1 MKGYYYMNYL
11 TSLALFIK
19 RFPQKMQRMKA
30 LVKLKLSK
38 KKLILKNDLNLSIEN
53 IESVRPRLPIY
64 MGQPLKK
71 ERTCELSIIIPVYN
85 SQDFIKDCIDSVFKQ
100 NIKCSYEV
108 ICVNDGSTDDSL
120 KILQSYNNKIK
131 IITTSN
137 KGSSAARNTG
147 LENSNGKYIF
157 FIDSDD
163 IIPDNTINKMI
174 EIAIST
180 DVDIVS
186 GQTERCNYNA
196 KYIYYPK
203 KQKDIITEDYK
214 TACNNCNGCP
224 WAKLYKYHL
233 WEKVRFF
240 EGYSFEDIIVFLNIF
255 SQAKS
260 FYIFG
265 TPVYRLRSRKSSLF
279 STQLNSGT
287 TVDSLWSVIG
297 CIENMALLNDSR
309 KQYFY
314 QLILFHFSNVMYNR
328 IKVFNDGCLLKD
340 SFLVA
345 ADVICKLKK
354 DFYSKSDFVGT
365 NKKIYQMIEKSFI
378 EKDFLLWEKC
388 SNALNTGDK

>member
-1 MKGYYYMNYL
+1 MKYL

-19 RFPQKMQRMKA
+19 RFPQKMQRISA
-30 LVKLKLSK
+30 RVKLIFSK
-38 KKLILKNDLNLSIEN
+38 KKLILENDLNLSIKN
-53 IESVRPRLPIY
+53 IENVRPRLPID

-85 SQDFIKDCIDSVFKQ
+85 SQDFIKDCIDSVLKQ
-100 NIKCSYEV
+100 NIKYSYEI
-108 ICVNDGSTDDSL
+108 ICVNDGSTDNSL
-120 KILQSYNNKIK
+120 KILQSYNKKIK
-131 IITTSN
+131 IITTPNQGLSV
-137 KGSSAARNTG
+137 ARNTG
-147 LENSNGKYIF
+147 LANSNGKYIF

-180 DVDIVS
+180 DVDIVA

-196 KYIYYPK
+196 KYIYSPK

-214 TACNNCNGCP
+214 TACNNCNGCA
-224 WAKLYKYHL
+224 WGKLYKYHL
-233 WEKVRFF
+233 WENIRFF
-240 EGYSFEDIIVFLNIF
+240 KGYSFEDIIVFLNIF

-279 STQLNSGT
+279 STQLSSVT
-287 TVDSLWSVIG
+287 TVDSLWSVLG
-297 CIENMALLNDSR
+297 CIENMSLLNDSR

-314 QLILFHFSNVMYNR
+314 QLILFHLSNVMYGR
-328 IKVFNDGCLLKD
+328 IKVLNNESLLQD
-340 SFLVA
+340 SFIVA
-345 ADVICKLKK
+345 SDIIYNFKNQNNL
-354 DFYSKSDFVGT
+354 KSDFFGK
-365 NKKIYQMIEKSFI
+365 NAKIYELVEKSFLD
-378 EKDFLLWEKC
+378 KDFLLWEKC